1 MLALAKAAVA
11 KRKVSSIVT
20 IFFGVSFVIRIC
32 ISIQTT
38 MNKNMLKAA
47 LGAKGLPISSNK
59 PVLIARLTEAM
70 GGVLDVCEVKRLAG
84 VGLEDDPNEDEEL

>member
-1 MLALAKAAVA
+1 MLARAKAAVA
-11 KRKVSSIVT
+11 KRKVSSIVAN
-20 IFFGVSFVIRIC
+20 FFVSFVIRIC
-32 ISIQTT
+32 ISTQTT

-84 VGLEDDPNEDEEL
+84 VGLEDDPNEDEQL

>member
-1 MLALAKAAVA
+1 MSNGQRSERYLRLLP
-11 KRKVSSIVT
+11 
-20 IFFGVSFVIRIC
+20 FFLCVIFVIRIC
-32 ISIQTT
+32 ISMQTT

-47 LGAKGLPISSNK
+47 LGPKGLPISSNK

>member
-1 MLALAKAAVA
+1 MLAERYL
-11 KRKVSSIVT
+11 RLLPF
-20 IFFGVSFVIRIC
+20 FFGVSFVIRIC

-70 GGVLDVCEVKRLAG
+70 GGVLDVCEVKRLAS
-84 VGLEDDPNEDEEL
+84 VGLEDDPNEDEQL